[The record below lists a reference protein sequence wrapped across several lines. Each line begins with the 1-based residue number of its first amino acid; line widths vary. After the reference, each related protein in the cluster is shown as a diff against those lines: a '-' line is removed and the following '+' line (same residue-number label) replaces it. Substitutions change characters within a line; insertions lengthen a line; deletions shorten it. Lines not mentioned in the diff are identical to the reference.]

1 VAGAAFVAW
10 LGADLVVLADGRRG
24 LALGLAFLT
33 ISFAILAWPA
43 GMAVGSIAIGVGG
56 LIAAFQ
62 CWRSGPQEWGI
73 MPAGSTPRLILCI
86 GSGLLAFWLAASVT
100 TGPDASLRFA
110 VLVVPG
116 LMGARILMSRDVPV
130 VLAGITGLALALAAA
145 SGLAAGSPGP
155 IPAIVGGL
163 IAAGVMFVPA
173 ARIPPSIQAA
183 SPAPADKDG
192 A

>member
-33 ISFAILAWPA
+33 LSFAILAWPA
-43 GMAVGSIAIGVGG
+43 GMAVGSVAIGVGG
-56 LIAAFQ
+56 LIAALQ

-100 TGPDASLRFA
+100 TGPDASLRFV

-130 VLAGITGLALALAAA
+130 VLAGITALALALAAA

>member
-1 VAGAAFVAW
+1 MAGAAFVAW
-10 LGADLVVLADGRRG
+10 LGAAIVVLADGRRG
-24 LALGLAFLT
+24 LALGLALLT
-33 ISFAILAWPA
+33 ITLAVLTWPA
-43 GMAVGSIAIGVGG
+43 GMAVGSVAIGVGG
-56 LIAAFQ
+56 LIAAVQ
-62 CWRSGPQEWGI
+62 CWRSGPAEWGI

-130 VLAGITGLALALAAA
+130 VLAGIAGLALALAAGA
-145 SGLAAGSPGP
+145 GIATGSPGP
-155 IPAIVGGL
+155 VPAIVGGL

>member
-43 GMAVGSIAIGVGG
+43 GMAVGSVAIGVGG
-56 LIAAFQ
+56 LFAALQ

-130 VLAGITGLALALAAA
+130 VLAGIAGLALALAAGA
-145 SGLAAGSPGP
+145 GIAAGSSGP
-155 IPAIVGGL
+155 VPAIVGGL